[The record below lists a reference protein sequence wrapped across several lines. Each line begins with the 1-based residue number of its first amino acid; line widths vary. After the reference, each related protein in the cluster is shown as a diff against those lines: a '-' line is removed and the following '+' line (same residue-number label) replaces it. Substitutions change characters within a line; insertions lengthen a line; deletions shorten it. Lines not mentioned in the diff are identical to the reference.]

1 MRVGVGLHTVG
12 NVQHYDELLVC
23 RGLSARISFSNKK
36 IFRLAFKFLKTFR
49 YTKFGIG
56 LDSPGRDV
64 KFSKSGC
71 SLIT

>member
-1 MRVGVGLHTVG
+1 MGVVLHAVG

-23 RGLSARISFSNKK
+23 KRLSARMSFSSNE
-36 IFRLAFKFLKTFR
+36 ISRLTLKFLKTFR